1 MSTPIG
7 MLIAAFCG
15 MCLALQAP
23 VNASMS
29 KTLGSPVLAATI
41 SIGISFLLM
50 AAVWLTWDR
59 GGSVAQIKALPWW
72 AFLGAVFGAIFVVGS
87 IMVAPVTGIALLFVC
102 VIAGQLIGASVAD
115 HFGAFG
121 LPVEQISLTKALG
134 LLMVLGGAYLVQRV

>member
-1 MSTPIG
+1 MSTVAG
-7 MLIAAFCG
+7 MIIAVFCG
-15 MCLALQAP
+15 MSLALQAP

-29 KTLGSPVLAATI
+29 KSLGSPVLAATI

-59 GGSVAQIKALPWW
+59 GGNIAQIKALPWW

-87 IMVAPVTGIALLFVC
+87 IIVAPVTGIALLFVC
-102 VIAGQLIGASVAD
+102 VVAGQLFGSSIAD

-121 LPVEQISLTKALG
+121 LPVEQISLTKASG
-134 LLMVLGGAYLVQRV
+134 LTLVLIGAYLVQRA